1 MRDNGDMSFLDR
13 VVITNAKTVSQT
25 STGLGIGA
33 GETWP
38 GELALKLRP
47 KIASYFG
54 KQFTKGVILVVG
66 TNGKTTTTLMI
77 KKILEANGNRVVHNA
92 TGANL
97 LNGIVSSCIR
107 QTDWKGNLNADYGL
121 FEVDENS
128 FPIVLK
134 YITPKR
140 IVILNLFRDQLDR
153 YGEVDVIIEKW
164 QRVLEDLPMQTEV
177 MLNSDDPSVVYF
189 GKLVKGKV
197 TYFGLNDPKEYLK
210 IAEHATDSTFCPQC
224 GARLTYE
231 GIYYS
236 HIGIWH
242 CEKCNLKRPIPD
254 VYTFPKVLD
263 GLYNQYNTLAAVAL
277 SKSLGIK
284 ESLIKQA
291 LTSFVP
297 AFGRQEEIVVDY
309 PTSPADGGIRG
320 AKRKVKLFLSKN
332 PTGFNA
338 SLRTIIE
345 LGAKNVFL
353 VLNDRIPDGRDVSW
367 IWDVDFEMLP
377 KHMRTIVSG
386 DRIYDM
392 ALRLKYADVKIHVES
407 DLEVGVRRAIV
418 ALPTQETLYILATY
432 SAMLDVRKILTGKR
446 IG

>member
-1 MRDNGDMSFLDR
+1 MSFLDR

-47 KIASYFG
+47 QIASYFG
-54 KQFTKGVILVVG
+54 KQFTKGIILVVG
-66 TNGKTTTTLMI
+66 TNGKTTTTLII
-77 KKILEANGNRVVHNA
+77 KKILEANDNRVVHNA

-107 QTDWKGNLNADYGL
+107 QTDWKGNVNADYGL

-128 FPIVLK
+128 LPIVLK
-134 YITPKR
+134 YITPVR

-164 QRVLEDLPMQTEV
+164 TKVLKDLPIQTEII
-177 MLNSDDPSVVYF
+177 LNSDDPAVAYF
-189 GKLVKGKV
+189 GHLFGSRV
-197 TYFGLNDPKEYLK
+197 TYFGLNDTKEYLK

-224 GARLTYE
+224 GARLLYE

-236 HIGIWH
+236 HIGVWC

-277 SKSLGIK
+277 AKSLKISESRIK
-284 ESLIKQA
+284 KA

-297 AFGRQEEIVVDY
+297 AFGRQEEIKINGK
-309 PTSPADGGIRG
+309 S
-320 AKRKVKLFLSKN
+320 VKLFLSKN
-332 PTGFNA
+332 PAGFNA
-338 SLRTIIE
+338 SLRTVNE
-345 LGAKNVFL
+345 MGAKHIFL
-353 VLNDRIPDGRDVSW
+353 VLNDRIPDGTDVSW
-367 IWDVDFEMLP
+367 IWDVDFEVL
-377 KHMRTIVSG
+377 KKIDCVYVAG
-386 DRIYDM
+386 DRVYDL
-392 ALRLKYADVKIHVES
+392 ALRLQYADCNPQVEP
-407 DLEVGVRRAIV
+407 DLEIGVRRAINAIPSDQILFV
-418 ALPTQETLYILATY
+418 LATY
-432 SAMLDVRKILTGKR
+432 SGMLDVRKILTGKR